1 MPTDL
6 RELVEGL
13 HCSHA
18 SNGTDIPCVCCEN
31 MCKARAALLGVVEVC
46 QPKPMVRNKAIMRAA
61 ILRIIERH
69 LKGGGD
75 AKD

>member
-31 MCKARAALLGVVEVC
+31 MCKARAALLGVVEECERPSRRTPALAKV
-46 QPKPMVRNKAIMRAA
+46 K
-61 ILRIIERH
+61 RIIERH